1 MREREKRVVRVCVW
15 GPKAVESGAAE
26 SQENR
31 TEQKASEV
39 KRRRANEE
47 AREGKGRRKELKKE
61 RIRQSAG
68 DSSEQS

>member
-1 MREREKRVVRVCVW
+1 MCVW

-39 KRRRANEE
+39 KRRANEE

-68 DSSEQS
+68 DSSEHS

>member
-1 MREREKRVVRVCVW
+1 MCVW

-26 SQENR
+26 SQENG

-39 KRRRANEE
+39 KRRRRANEE

-68 DSSEQS
+68 DSSEHS